1 MEVPNEGLTKGR
13 SAFEALSQLTAFLLL
28 VFSCEVG
35 RGLRALLVVTA
46 VSQLEGCSSESRDS
60 AAFGT
65 QPPPTQTL
73 CLPPCVYPA
82 SLKPDVKPK
91 SFIICD

>member
-1 MEVPNEGLTKGR
+1 MEVPNEGLTKGPC
-13 SAFEALSQLTAFLLL
+13 AFEALSQLTAFLLL
-28 VFSCEVG
+28 GFSCEVG
-35 RGLRALLVVTA
+35 RGLRALLIVTE
-46 VSQLEGCSSESRDS
+46 VSQLEGCSLESHDS

-65 QPPPTQTL
+65 QPPRTHPL
-73 CLPPCVYPA
+73 CLPPRVYPA